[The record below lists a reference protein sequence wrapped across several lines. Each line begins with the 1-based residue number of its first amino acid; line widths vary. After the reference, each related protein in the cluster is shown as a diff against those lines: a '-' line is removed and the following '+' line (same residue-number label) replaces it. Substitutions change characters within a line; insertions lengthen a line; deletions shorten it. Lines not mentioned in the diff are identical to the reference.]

1 MQVGRPRQPTP
12 NSVYE
17 EEARSVDGVRQ
28 LPQKPNDEIS
38 DAVACT
44 LRANRA
50 RLHGRANGRDPN
62 LVSIFDLLP
71 AIYAAVPDT
80 NTEEIA
86 EALRWSG
93 KSFRDFTSSWRM
105 ITAPSRREHDETP

>member
-1 MQVGRPRQPTP
+1 MGCGSCRKNQMMKSPTP
-12 NSVYE
+12 LHARYE
-17 EEARSVDGVRQ
+17 QIE
-28 LPQKPNDEIS
+28 
-38 DAVACT
+38 
-44 LRANRA
+44 RAYTA
-50 RLHGRANGRDPN
+50 ELNGRDPN